1 MLWMK
6 WVEKKNGVIRNCGRA
21 GLQLTWI
28 LDMENLVILVVS
40 MAVLGSDVG
49 PQGPR

>member
-1 MLWMK
+1 MK
-6 WVEKKNGVIRNCGRA
+6 WFEKKNGAIRNFRMG
-21 GLQLTWI
+21 GPTWI
-28 LDMENLVILVVS
+28 LDMENLGILVVS

>member
-1 MLWMK
+1 MVPLEILGWK
-6 WVEKKNGVIRNCGRA
+6 GRS
-21 GLQLTWI
+21 LPTWI
-28 LDMENLVILVVS
+28 LDMENLGILVVS